1 MRGLARLG
9 AAKAEKEAKQQGRL
23 AGAKGGLQEGG
34 EEGNEARA
42 TPSHTRNSTGTA
54 KRGLVQQQ
62 EGAEG
67 GKEAGV
73 SRAGRQKKMARRR
86 LAPERASESAAAPLS
101 SDGGARD

>member
-23 AGAKGGLQEGG
+23 AGAKGGL
-34 EEGNEARA
+34 
-42 TPSHTRNSTGTA
+42 
-54 KRGLVQQQ
+54 Q